1 MYSPTNSLKG
11 IVENKFFEWNGS
23 KYLVTGAG
31 TWEQA
36 QAQAVSLGGNL
47 VTINSQ
53 AEQDFLVSKF
63 GGSEQFWTGLTDK
76 VTEGQFQWINGETST
91 YTNWNTGQPDNAGNE
106 DYVGDEFRCYGQME

>member
-1 MYSPTNSLKG
+1 MNFGSTGKWNDYNSTTSLRG
-11 IVENKFFEWNGS
+11 IVENKYFEWNGS

-53 AEQDFLVSKF
+53 AEQDFLISKF
-63 GGSEQFWTGLTDK
+63 GGSEQLWIGLTDK
-76 VTEGQFQWINGETST
+76 VTEGQL
-91 YTNWNTGQPDNAGNE
+91 
-106 DYVGDEFRCYGQME
+106 